1 MNDYPEHLNR
11 RQTDMGV
18 GGKVLSIEQRLDK
31 VERELEQNTAA
42 TNEVLEIVRMGKS
55 FFRVLGVVG
64 QVIKWAVAVGAS
76 ALALWSAWKSQ

>member
-1 MNDYPEHLNR
+1 MSEFPEHLNR
-11 RQTDMGV
+11 RSTDLGV
-18 GGKVLSIEQRLDK
+18 GGKVVSIEQRLDK
-31 VERELEQNTAA
+31 VEKELETNTKA